1 MSRSFRV
8 LPLVFFFSLVLPVF
22 ALAAGPGPD
31 DEEREERLAMG
42 RMAFRDNC
50 LMCHSEEMTAR
61 LRLTEKQWATEVDK
75 MIGWGAPVPP
85 ELKAPLL
92 DYLISAFSS
101 AAAAPVAPPERMTFR
116 AALASIRPEG
126 SALAGDT
133 SRGAALYL
141 QQCATCHGQEARG
154 GDLGTCLVQKPVLF
168 RPAEFNEVVR
178 KGRHRMP
185 GFAAALKPEQEADIL
200 AWLRS
205 QQFKQ

>member
-8 LPLVFFFSLVLPVF
+8 LPLPLVLVFSLGLPLF
-22 ALAAGPGPD
+22 SQAAGPD
-31 DEEREERLAMG
+31 DEEREELLAMG
-42 RMAFRDNC
+42 KMAFRDNC
-50 LMCHSEEMTAR
+50 LMCHGEEMTAR

-101 AAAAPVAPPERMTFR
+101 TAAPVAPPERMTFR

-126 SALAGDT
+126 SAAAGT
-133 SRGAALYL
+133 SSRGAALYV
-141 QQCATCHGQEARG
+141 QQCATCHGPEARG

-178 KGRHRMP
+178 KGRRRMP